1 MNVMDQDRYC
11 GPVEVGHTT
20 ITLKDAKQTV
30 ADPEKFATTQF
41 IKQTT
46 KVNQDAKLCLNIES
60 SVTFSFTFMTESYS
74 QLLHCEGSTYNSRP
88 VESCFLA

>member
-1 MNVMDQDRYC
+1 MTVMDQDRYC

-46 KVNQDAKLCLNIES
+46 KVNQDAKLCLNIEGQS
-60 SVTFSFTFMTESYS
+60 LFLS
-74 QLLHCEGSTYNSRP
+74 LL
-88 VESCFLA
+88 